1 MDYKISESYPPLIN
15 QTHLSKK
22 TNNKYLYFTLL
33 GIIIIIIIFSL
44 ITIFIKK

>member
-1 MDYKISESYPPLIN
+1 MDTEISNSYPPLIN
-15 QTHLSKK
+15 QNHVSRQ

-44 ITIFIKK
+44 IITFIKK